1 MGDSDRLEAVE
12 IKLAH
17 LEHALNEI
25 NEVVIR
31 LQRELDQARAR
42 QQQLAQQLES
52 VEAQAGGASAGG
64 FEKPPHY

>member
-1 MGDSDRLEAVE
+1 MSESDRLETVE